1 MEERKIYPIIINRT
15 RLTDY
20 YNMLFEKGFQLKA
33 FKKEKDEDIYDY
45 FLPLIRNFM
54 FWTFDIDKM

>member
-20 YNMLFEKGFQLKA
+20 YNMLFEKGFQLKVLR
-33 FKKEKDEDIYDY
+33 KEKMKI
-45 FLPLIRNFM
+45 FM
-54 FWTFDIDKM
+54 ITFYL

>member
-20 YNMLFEKGFQLKA
+20 YNMLFEKGFQLKV

-45 FLPLIRNFM
+45 FLPLVRNWSITIRV
-54 FWTFDIDKM
+54 